1 MKKFRIKDE
10 DGMEYQVE
18 EIEKTEDTIPA
29 NDDMSTL
36 SDEEISA
43 LKKLAAVAD
52 KLVALT
58 ETTDEVEEE
67 VKESVNEVLEDED
80 EEIEEEEDKEE
91 IVDTDEDDDEKGSM
105 HDSIN
110 SLEKSSVNDSIDVQ
124 TDIADAWAK
133 RYMGGNK

>member
-18 EIEKTEDTIPA
+18 EIEKTIPTD
-29 NDDMSTL
+29 DDMSTL

-67 VKESVNEVLEDED
+67 VKKSVNEVLEDED
-80 EEIEEEEDKEE
+80 EEIEEKEDKEE
-91 IVDTDEDDDEKGSM
+91 IVDTDEDDNEKGSM

-124 TDIADAWAK
+124 TDIANAWAK
-133 RYMGGNK
+133 RYMGGNR